1 MKSMEKIVS
10 LCKRR
15 GFLFQS
21 SEIYGGVQGFWDYGP
36 LGVELKRNLKE
47 AWWHDMISGHNELT
61 SPPGAPSPFE
71 MVGLD
76 STIIMHPQVWKVSG
90 HFDLFCDKMV
100 DCKETNGR
108 FRYDQLRGRW
118 VSCKGKKAKGQTT
131 VSAQGASEA
140 RAQEFDRIFVLTKA
154 EA

>member
-47 AWWHDMISGHNELT
+47 AWWQDMITGHNDLMAPADRLRLR
-61 SPPGAPSPFE
+61 SKWSAWIAPSSCTLRCGSAAATTICSTTTWSIVANQRGDTGLIRFE
-71 MVGLD
+71 GVG
-76 STIIMHPQVWKVSG
+76 VSG
-90 HFDLFCDKMV
+90 EIEKSSSRRLPRPSRKPM
-100 DCKETNGR
+100 K
-108 FRYDQLRGRW
+108 
-118 VSCKGKKAKGQTT
+118 
-131 VSAQGASEA
+131 SAVA
-140 RAQEFDRIFVLTKA
+140 R
-154 EA
+154 